1 MIDALN
7 AVTVNAHDVGG
18 AARGYFQGEVLDE
31 FIELAIRQLTFLIN
45 RWGTRTAYFSLAIQA
60 PYFIVQHLR

>member
-1 MIDALN
+1 MIDALS

-31 FIELAIRQLTFLIN
+31 FIELAIRQLTVF
-45 RWGTRTAYFSLAIQA
+45 Y
-60 PYFIVQHLR
+60 